1 MDHQLKPMGL
11 HPKWWALILA
21 ATVVMFVIGS
31 SIAFND
37 SLRSVI
43 PVTLASNRAGL
54 VMETGAKVK
63 LRGVQVGQV
72 SAISSSDGG
81 RARLQLEID
90 RSQLQYIPANVD
102 ASIKATTAFGAK
114 YVDLSFPED
123 PSPERL
129 SAGQTLL
136 SRNVTTEVNTVFE
149 NLMGVLD
156 QVDPAKLNSVLTAI
170 ADAIRGKGP
179 AIGQQITDI
188 DNVVT
193 TLNGRTDSIRDGLQA
208 TAAASDAYARAA
220 PEIVRILDAAATTSS
235 TITGHAKALDAL
247 LLNTIGF
254 AQSGEDLIG
263 PNQDNLIN
271 SINVLRPTTEL
282 LMKYNP
288 EYTCLL
294 LGAKWVLDN
303 GTIGGGG
310 NGYSAVI
317 DGSFTPGSDPYAYPD
332 NLPIV
337 AAKGGPGGKPGCGS
351 LPDPTKNYPVRALV
365 TDTGWGTGIDIR
377 PNPGIGHPC
386 WANYLPV
393 TRAIPEPPSIRQCLP
408 GPAIGPIPYPGA
420 PPYGAPLYAP
430 DGAPLYPPPPGQP
443 PVDPPM
449 PGPPAPGPPTATPTP

>member
-193 TLNGRTDSIRDGLQA
+193 TLNGRYRQHPRRPAGGCGSKRRLRQA
-208 TAAASDAYARAA
+208 PHRKSFA
-220 PEIVRILDAAATTSS
+220 SS
-235 TITGHAKALDAL
+235 TPLHHQLDDNRPRHRRLMRCCSTPLASR
-247 LLNTIGF
+247 NQVKIYR
-254 AQSGEDLIG
+254 
-263 PNQDNLIN
+263 PNRDNLIN

-294 LGAKWVLDN
+294 LGAKWCSTTGRSAAAATATAQSSTAASAGLRPLRLSRRPSYR
-303 GTIGGGG
+303 GCQGWPRGKAGLWISARIPPRTIRSGHW
-310 NGYSAVI
+310 S
-317 DGSFTPGSDPYAYPD
+317 
-332 NLPIV
+332 PI
-337 AAKGGPGGKPGCGS
+337 PGGAPASTSG
-351 LPDPTKNYPVRALV
+351 
-365 TDTGWGTGIDIR
+365 

-393 TRAIPEPPSIRQCLP
+393 TRAFQSRR
-408 GPAIGPIPYPGA
+408 A
-420 PPYGAPLYAP
+420 YAN
-430 DGAPLYPPPPGQP
+430 ACQ
-443 PVDPPM
+443 VRR
-449 PGPPAPGPPTATPTP
+449 